1 MIVRAIKTDRIPIA
15 PTNLLALVD
24 RYIGELAE
32 GTVLAITSK
41 LVAICEGRFIRREA
55 VPKAT
60 LIERE
65 AEWFLPMARNA
76 HGVVLTIN
84 HHRLIPNAGIDESNA
99 DGHYILWPADAQ
111 ATANAVRLHLG
122 RRFAT
127 RRLGVLIT
135 DSTTAPLRCGVTGIA
150 LAHSG
155 FQAVNDYVG
164 APDLFGRRLRVTTVN
179 VADALAAAAVYA
191 MGEGAEQTPLA
202 VISDLSSLVFCE
214 REPSEAEL
222 AALRI
227 EPADD
232 LYAPLLQAVHWQ
244 PGRFP
249 PGTSAN
255 AIELHAD

>member
-15 PTNLLALVD
+15 PTDLLGLLDRCVTALV
-24 RYIGELAE
+24 E

-55 VPKAT
+55 VPKAM

-65 AEWFLPMARNA
+65 AEWFLPMARA
-76 HGVVLTIN
+76 RHEVVLTITN
-84 HHRLIPNAGIDESNA
+84 HRLIPNAGIDESNA
-99 DGHYILWPADAQ
+99 DGHYIFWPADAQ

-127 RRLGVLIT
+127 RRIGVLIT

-164 APDLFGRRLRVTTVN
+164 TPDLFGRRLRVTRVN
-179 VADALAAAAVYA
+179 VADALAAAAVFT

-202 VISDLSSLVFCE
+202 VISDLSTVVFSE
-214 REPSEAEL
+214 HEPSEAEL

-227 EPADD
+227 EPKDD
-232 LYAPLLQAVHWQ
+232 LYAPLLQAVRWQ

-249 PGTSAN
+249 AAASAE
-255 AIELHAD
+255 AIQPHAD